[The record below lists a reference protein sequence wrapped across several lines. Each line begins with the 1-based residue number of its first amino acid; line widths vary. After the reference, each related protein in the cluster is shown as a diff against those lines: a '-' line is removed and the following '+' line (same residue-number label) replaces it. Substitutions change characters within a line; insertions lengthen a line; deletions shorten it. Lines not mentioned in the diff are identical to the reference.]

1 MFGSHHRSV
10 LWKKELNPNHILI
23 IRTERP
29 HNTKFLPSRPLYF
42 RSHFASS
49 SQCWHF
55 LHRPGSS
62 AHNLSGENLHFKHG
76 FWWNFMIQ
84 KCIKTAACRKAGYR
98 QQWSPVLFA
107 NTLLQR
113 CFNCIYTGKCQRD
126 FRVLRHFLG
135 STAAG
140 NLPQWGGEASGWKI

>member
-10 LWKKELNPNHILI
+10 LWKKELNHNPILI

-29 HNTKFLPSRPLYF
+29 HNTKFLPTRPLYF

-55 LHRPGSS
+55 CTGQVHQPTIWWKS
-62 AHNLSGENLHFKHG
+62 ALQTWILLKFV
-76 FWWNFMIQ
+76 IQ
-84 KCIKTAACRKAGYR
+84 KRIKTGACRKAGYR

-107 NTLLQR
+107 NTLLQMR
-113 CFNCIYTGKCQRD
+113 FNCIYVGKCQRD

-140 NLPQWGGEASGWKI
+140 KLPRWGGEASGWKI